1 MPVSIEETK
10 RIADLARLR
19 FSDDELSRMA
29 TEMEKILDY
38 VQKLQEVDT
47 SDVEP
52 LTHVHDQP
60 QAQPKNG
67 GLRKDIPD
75 RHISR
80 HEALSNGPDTD
91 GEFFVVPK
99 VIE

>member
-1 MPVSIEETK
+1 MPVSIKETK

-29 TEMEKILDY
+29 TEMGKILGY
-38 VQKLQEVDT
+38 VRKLEEVDT
-47 SDVEP
+47 TDVEP
-52 LTHVHDQP
+52 LIHVHDQSDV
-60 QAQPKNG
+60 QTKINR
-67 GLRKDIPD
+67 LRKDIPD
-75 RHISR
+75 GRTSR
-80 HEALSNGPDTD
+80 EEALSNAPKTD